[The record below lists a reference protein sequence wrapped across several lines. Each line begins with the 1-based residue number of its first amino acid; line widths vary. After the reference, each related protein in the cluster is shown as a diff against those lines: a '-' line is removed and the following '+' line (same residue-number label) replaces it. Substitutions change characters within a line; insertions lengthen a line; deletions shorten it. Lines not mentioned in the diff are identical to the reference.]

1 MTRPRLELEP
11 GEELRAL
18 THASFRG
25 AAAASARATFALGSS
40 RMRMR
45 AFDAWREHAE
55 QAGFPTAAPEMVL
68 ACTDRRVLVCRTT
81 FWTSRP
87 STLGGAVALDRVAA
101 VSVMRHGLVVACAF
115 ALTNGAIVEVEA
127 MRARQVRRF
136 ATAVSK
142 ALTASR

>member
-1 MTRPRLELEP
+1 MTRPQLELEP

-40 RMRMR
+40 RMRMK
-45 AFDAWREHAE
+45 AFDAWRDDAE
-55 QAGFPTAAPEMVL
+55 ASGFPTASPEMVL

-87 STLGGAVALDRVAA
+87 STLGGAVALHHIAA
-101 VSVMRHGLVVACAF
+101 VSVVRRGLIVACAF

-127 MRARQVRRF
+127 MRARQLRRF
-136 ATAVSK
+136 ANAVTE
-142 ALTASR
+142 ALTAAR